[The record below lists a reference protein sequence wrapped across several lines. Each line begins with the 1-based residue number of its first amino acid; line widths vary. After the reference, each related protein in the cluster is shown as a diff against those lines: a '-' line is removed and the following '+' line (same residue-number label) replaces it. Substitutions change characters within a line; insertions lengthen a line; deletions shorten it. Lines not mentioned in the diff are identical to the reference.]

1 MKMLIFQGGRVQ
13 DNWEKLFPYYLG
25 LSILACLLERTLDLS
40 LPLFE
45 FKENQRIILIDTDML

>member
-1 MKMLIFQGGRVQ
+1 MLIFQGERVQ

-25 LSILACLLERTLDLS
+25 LSILSCLLGRTLDLS